1 MNGRAGSII
10 VCAVLA
16 LSSTANAQVLLAND
30 ETKAAANDARIAE
43 VIAIVERLDQ
53 ALVTDDRAQFA
64 AVMGKELVVN
74 NPQNAISRPGA
85 AVARNAAGNI
95 SYDRYERTIEYAGMR
110 DRFVLLMG
118 GEVVVPKGKDM
129 QVRRRFTDLWEPVD
143 GKWKLSA
150 RQATIIPET

>member
-1 MNGRAGSII
+1 MKGLSGSSIL
-10 VCAVLA
+10 CAVLA
-16 LSSTANAQVLLAND
+16 LSSAANAQVRIAND
-30 ETKAAANDARIAE
+30 ETKAAASDARIAE

-64 AVMGKELVVN
+64 AVMGKDLVVN

-118 GEVVVPKGKDM
+118 GEVVVPKGKNIE
-129 QVRRRFTDLWEPVD
+129 VRRRFTDLWEPVD

-150 RQATIIPET
+150 RQATIIP